1 LFLLA
6 LLPETSGCVHLET
19 RFCILPMRRLREL
32 LSSAGWHEFV
42 LLLAV
47 GAICGGIL
55 IFAGVTDLIREGEA
69 HETEI
74 QWMRDLRS
82 PEDPARPIGPVWLEH
97 WSRHVTALGD
107 GVVLA
112 LVTLLVAGYLLI
124 ERLYASTALLLVAVI
139 GGAILTTVL
148 KGYFDRDRPSVVP
161 HLADSL
167 FQSYPS
173 GHSMMSSVVYL
184 TLAVLLSRAME
195 RRRAKIYLVGVAL
208 FLSFLVGLSRV
219 YLGVHYPTDV
229 VAGWAGGVA
238 WALLCWLIAYWL
250 EKRGKVEP
258 QRK

>member
-1 LFLLA
+1 M
-6 LLPETSGCVHLET
+6 T
-19 RFCILPMRRLREL
+19 RLREL
-32 LSSAGWHEFV
+32 LSSAGWREFV

-55 IFAGVTDLIREGEA
+55 IFVGVTDLVRDGEL

-82 PEDPARPIGPVWLEH
+82 PEDPARPIGPVWLER
-97 WSRHVTALGD
+97 WSREVTVLGG

-112 LVTLLVAGYLLI
+112 LLTLLVAGYLLI
-124 ERLYASTALLLVAVI
+124 ERLYASTGLLLVAVI
-139 GGAILTTVL
+139 GGTILTTAL

-161 HLADSL
+161 HLTDSL

-184 TLAVLLSRAME
+184 TLAVLLARAMK
-195 RRRAKIYLVGVAL
+195 RRQVKIYCVAAAL

-219 YLGVHYPTDV
+219 YLGVHFPTDV

-238 WALLCWLIAYWL
+238 WALLCWLAAYWL
-250 EKRGKVEP
+250 EKRGTVEP
-258 QRK
+258 ERK

>member
-1 LFLLA
+1 M
-6 LLPETSGCVHLET
+6 T
-19 RFCILPMRRLREL
+19 RLREL
-32 LSSAGWHEFV
+32 LSSAGWREFV

-47 GAICGGIL
+47 GALCGGIL
-55 IFAGVTDLIREGEA
+55 IFVGVTDLIREGEV
-69 HETEI
+69 HEMEI
-74 QWMRDLRS
+74 QWMRKLRS
-82 PEDPARPIGPVWLEH
+82 PEDLARPIGPVWLEH
-97 WSRHVTALGD
+97 WSRDVTALGG

-112 LVTLLVAGYLLI
+112 LVTLVVVGYLLI
-124 ERLYASTALLLVAVI
+124 ERLYASTAFLLVAVV
-139 GGAILTTVL
+139 GGTILTAAL
-148 KGYFDRDRPSVVP
+148 KGYFNRDRPNVVP
-161 HLADSL
+161 HLTDSL

-184 TLAVLLSRAME
+184 TLAVLLSRAMKP
-195 RRRAKIYLVGVAL
+195 RQVKIYLIGVAL

-238 WALLCWLIAYWL
+238 WALLCWLVAYWL